1 MEQQKNN
8 IKVKNHHVPL
18 IAFFGTKGGVG
29 KTTIVNKV
37 SSLIARAQSRPNI
50 LMVDFDI
57 HHRGLTVLR
66 TGDNFK
72 CPTIHE
78 YLYDETLKFD
88 RAHEV
93 TPSDQANEQGRE
105 YIIPASNLTA
115 QNVFESLT
123 HTKPELLVERL
134 STLLKEAAAKYDIKL
149 IIIDCGPIVD
159 PLTASAAFMSDDAFI
174 IGQNEPITF
183 RSLQSYTTRIREFLS
198 DFGASNVRVILNKV
212 RGRVTQQTAIFAV
225 IPFTLEVVDIS
236 EGLTNIDEVRL
247 TFLDDCI
254 RDLIK
259 NIFKNKHDEFIPDY
273 ESVCTVTQRQAINMI
288 DSYRQSRWYKRTKRL
303 SLLLYAGLVMVMG
316 AILIY
321 AITQLSGSPDSA
333 TTHGIDQGIGNLD
346 KVPAAD
352 TQLPLWVKY
361 LLGIVG
367 IGGLAVTVVGGWF
380 WSKVRFANSIIR
392 IKDKLGWEGLLAL
405 CRTKSGRKK
414 FDEMILLSQTIEKEI

>member
-1 MEQQKNN
+1 MEQEEYNINVNN
-8 IKVKNHHVPL
+8 RHVPL

-78 YLYDETLKFD
+78 YLYDENLGFN

-93 TPSDQANEQGRE
+93 TPSDQANEQGHE
-105 YIIPASNLTA
+105 YIVPSSNLTA

-183 RSLQSYTTRIREFLS
+183 RSLQSYTTRIREFLP

-225 IPFTLEVVDIS
+225 IPFTLEIVDVS

-259 NIFKNKHDEFIPDY
+259 NIFKINHDEFIPDY

-288 DSYRQSRWYKRTKRL
+288 DSYRQSTWYKRTKSL
-303 SLLLYAGLVMVMG
+303 SYLLYAGLVMIAG
-316 AILIY
+316 AVAVY
-321 AITQLSGSPDSA
+321 AVTQSSGSLNDASSQS
-333 TTHGIDQGIGNLD
+333 TS
-346 KVPAAD
+346 
-352 TQLPLWVKY
+352 QLPSWLGY
-361 LLGIVG
+361 LLGIAG
-367 IGGLAVTVVGGWF
+367 IGGLAIAIVGGRF
-380 WSKVRFANSIIR
+380 WGRVRFANSMIR
-392 IKDKLGWEGLLAL
+392 VKDKLGWEGLLAL

-414 FDEMILLSQTIEKEI
+414 FDEMILLSQKIEKEI